1 MTPPRLLGQSDDCV
15 SGDDL
20 HYRID
25 VGVCSLHWSISL
37 QWSIRYNVDLDDL
50 LGLSSMRGALLQGF
64 RDLIYVWIAVLPELR
79 YPVVKSASGDTVLLE
94 PLVIGKAAAA
104 AFHDE
109 IEAILR
115 GEIPNIHDVA
125 SLVGVK

>member
-1 MTPPRLLGQSDDCV
+1 MPK
-15 SGDDL
+15 
-20 HYRID
+20 
-25 VGVCSLHWSISL
+25 
-37 QWSIRYNVDLDDL
+37 
-50 LGLSSMRGALLQGF
+50 GF
-64 RDLIYVWIAVLPELR
+64 RNFIYVWISVLSELG
-79 YPVVKSASGDTVLLE
+79 YPVVESALGDAVLLE

-125 SLVGVK
+125 SLIGVKWFYSNIMSPTYGSYNPPSDLALTV

>member
-1 MTPPRLLGQSDDCV
+1 M
-15 SGDDL
+15 
-20 HYRID
+20 
-25 VGVCSLHWSISL
+25 HWSISL

-64 RDLIYVWIAVLPELR
+64 RDLVYVWIAVLPELR

-94 PLVIGKAAAA
+94 LMVIGKAAAA